1 MTTKTTIRTAALL
14 LSASAIALSA
24 MPAQANE
31 VLFSNTGRTRVEP
44 GERIATG
51 GGVLQVRLDSG
62 ATVSFVEEADF
73 RLSPDG
79 TIELYSGSVTVA
91 GAGSA
96 TTVVRMPQGVEG
108 RVTGAG
114 NAAVFTAD
122 EEGESNGHVLTG
134 EISLT
139 RGTGAARVFE
149 AGEMWASAGNG
160 AFRQVIAREATAA
173 PPADA
178 EEPQVFAM
186 REGGPVAAAQN
197 GLPVSLGDALAAA
210 GASSD
215 IIGAARRV
223 EAAGANPSL
232 DTYPTGDL
240 ALLVARA
247 VDLAGANGGSPFP
260 QAQADIIRAYL
271 GYLAGGGGGQT
282 FLTAYAGFLTQYLG
296 LIRAG
301 GVPSQF
307 SAASQADINA
317 FLAFQSGRGAL
328 GQLSAQDRTLAEAY
342 LAFIRGGGNA
352 NLFTATYTDLI
363 EAYFA
368 FVRGG
373 GDPAAFAGAS
383 TQTID
388 AYVAFLAESGLV
400 TQLAP
405 ADQELLAAYRANGSF
420 AFAATYAA
428 ALQSYFGYLAAG
440 NLPST
445 STSLTPAQLR
455 SYLELLSASGQLDRL
470 LGDQAQFY
478 AAYLDYLRQGGAV
491 DGFALLNAN
500 VFAGYAGQLG
510 TFYAYL
516 QAGGLPSAYTGD
528 VAALRSYLEVLAN
541 AGALEP
547 FLGANAG
554 FFADYLAYLNGGG
567 AIDGFAGLNAN
578 IFAGYAQA
586 LNAYYAF
593 LAGGGLPSGYTA
605 LTQEQIA
612 AYVAALRAQGA
623 TSAFLAGLADFYTD
637 YAAFLAGGGNP
648 DLFTGLPT
656 LNLPAFADALN
667 AYAAYLAG
675 GGLPGG
681 YGALDQSVLAI
692 YLDALERSGQ
702 LSALLGGNAG
712 LLSAYFAYL
721 ETGGAPDRFSGL
733 PLYQGYV
740 SALQA
745 YFTFLDNGGLP
756 GDYTALTPQ
765 QVRDY
770 LAALSNAG
778 GFTLQLGNLADFYTA
793 YFAYLGTG
801 GAPNGFSGLPLYA
814 DYVSALN
821 AYYAFLAGGGLPQNY
836 TALTAQQI
844 QSYLAALNAAGGFAA
859 YSGLNAFFAQYYAF
873 VAGGGNPAN
882 FGGLPVYADYLAAL
896 ELYYA
901 FLLNGGL
908 PSAYTALTAEQA
920 RAYIEALNG
929 AGILSAQLTADE
941 LDFVLDY
948 LAFLQ
953 GGGNPDQFAGLPA
966 NSGGGTGG
974 NPGTITPPVTLA
986 YAGGFNPSVA
996 RINFVTSLSGTSPGS
1011 ESGFDATA
1019 FALNASGGLTSYT
1032 RTGGTTRTSG
1042 STTISDISGNAD
1054 VLIGRWHSGTNTGA
1068 NPFTLNANQ
1077 GFHYMLA
1084 RPVADTFALPAQ
1096 GRIDYEL
1103 LAATRPTIVDG
1114 SVAPGGITADMA
1126 ILLGAS
1132 PKLAFD
1138 ATLTMPGANG
1148 GANQTFRY
1156 ATTGGLANA
1165 AQSTTDF
1172 ALFPNKS
1179 FQLRVDGVSG
1189 TNCTDVNTCYFQ
1201 AFGQF
1206 GGDEDTIGLT
1216 YVARNDQGSAKALI
1230 GAAIFGNGTLT
1241 GGAAATTLR
1250 SNQALAYANKL
1261 IGTDSYA
1268 NVQVRYDD
1276 ATGAPVG
1283 FIVSADEQM
1292 ALGTAS
1298 VTQSGNAGTTLY
1310 WSRWNSGTPTG
1321 TYYGDA
1327 PGAIG
1332 ANGSYHMI
1340 SGTPATTRPASGTVN
1355 YELVGSTAPTF
1366 QDERTTAG
1374 TLTGSAAV
1382 AFGAT
1387 PRLGLNLDVAIG
1399 GQSYNVAT
1407 AGGVATPSSSGIT
1420 IAANNTFDSPFNSL
1434 TVTTTSS
1441 FCTPNCSAF
1450 VDGFLAGD
1458 NASHMGLA
1466 YAIRN
1471 NSNPQT
1477 FIDGTAAFAAVA
1489 GGGGTP
1495 APTQV
1500 TTGLFTSEARLNSS
1514 NDLGQHPFNLEA
1526 LTPVTDGSTG
1536 YELNASGEIVG
1547 FFRTGGF
1554 GGSDRIGTASQAD
1567 SGGITGGSLAWTRW
1581 TNGVVDATRNAGSS
1595 TDISLSANQG
1605 YHAITGTPATNL
1617 PTTGRVDYDLVGGT
1631 RPTHEYGTAAPG
1643 TLVSGGAA
1651 VLFGTTTKVGIEL
1664 EVTYNSNTYI
1674 GKTTGGLTDLA
1685 TSELTLTNGSF
1696 NAIGAFGNVTGGTC
1710 GTGCRP
1716 IWTGFLSGDG
1726 GEDLAL
1732 QYIFQLGNSNNE
1744 LIGVAGFTRSAGG
1757 GTPAII
1763 TGAQTNQHSVTAN
1776 YAQFQD
1782 IYSRPTNYDANGIID
1797 SYTISNGSPWG
1808 RTANMAPAAEAGS
1821 VAGAMGWARWTS
1833 GSTQNGN
1840 LTANQGTHIISGT
1853 PATNLPASGVVRYE
1867 MIGATKPTDG
1877 EGALAPGEFS
1887 GTIGVD
1893 FATRKVGI
1901 DFNVTM
1907 GVYGWNLRTSGGFA
1921 DPSAGGLSLFSEN
1934 QIKSQVTVTGVN
1946 AASCTNNCSASVDG
1960 FLYGSGASHFGVAYA
1975 LTDRPAGMN
1984 QLYIS
1989 GAAAFAAGSGNAGSA
2004 PATTLGLAATPEWD
2018 RWGAEAAGDTAP
2030 QVATAPGIEQ
2040 AGPMG
2045 VTYSPEQLAQLE
2057 AWVAA
2062 QRVN

>member
-1 MTTKTTIRTAALL
+1 MTSAKTTIRTAALL
-14 LSASAIALSA
+14 LSASAIALCA

-31 VLFSNTGRTRVEP
+31 VLFSNIGRNRVDP
-44 GERIATG
+44 GERVTTG

-73 RLSPDG
+73 RLNPDG

-91 GAGSA
+91 GAGSG

-134 EISLT
+134 QISLV
-139 RGTGAARVFE
+139 RGPGPARVFE

-160 AFRQVIAREATAA
+160 GLRQVIAREATAA
-173 PPADA
+173 PPAGA
-178 EEPQVFAM
+178 EEPQVFAL
-186 REGGPVAAAQN
+186 REGGPIAAAQN

-210 GASSD
+210 GAASD
-215 IIGAARRV
+215 VIGAARRV
-223 EAAGANPSL
+223 EAASANPSL

-247 VDLAGANGGSPFP
+247 GDLAGANGGTPFP

-282 FLTAYAGFLTQYLG
+282 FLTAYAGFLNQYLG

-307 SAASQADINA
+307 GAASQADINA
-317 FLAFQSGRGAL
+317 FLAFQSRRGAL
-328 GQLSAQDRTLAEAY
+328 GQLSAQDRVLAEAY
-342 LAFIRGGGNA
+342 LAFIQGGGNA
-352 NLFTATYTDLI
+352 NLFAGRYTDLI

-440 NLPST
+440 NLPSA

-470 LGDQAQFY
+470 LGDQAAFY
-478 AAYLDYLRQGGAV
+478 SAYLAYLRDGGSV
-491 DGFALLNAN
+491 DGFAGLNAN

-510 TFYAYL
+510 AWFNYL
-516 QAGGLPSAYTGD
+516 QAGGLPSAYTGGD
-528 VAALRSYLEVLAN
+528 PAALRSYLQALAD
-541 AGALEP
+541 AGALEA

-554 FFADYLAYLNGGG
+554 FFGEYLAYLNDGG
-567 AIDGFAGLNAN
+567 AIDAFAGLNAN
-578 IFAGYAQA
+578 VFAGYAQA

-623 TSAFLAGLADFYTD
+623 SSAFLAGLADFYTE

-681 YGALDQSVLAI
+681 YATLDQGGLAI

-702 LSALLGGNAG
+702 LPALLGGNAS

-740 SALQA
+740 TALQA

-756 GDYTALTPQ
+756 GDYTALTAQ

-778 GFTLQLGNLADFYTA
+778 GFTLQLGSLADFYTA

-801 GAPNGFSGLPLYA
+801 GTPNGFSGLPVYA
-814 DYVSALN
+814 DYVTALN
-821 AYYAFLAGGGLPQNY
+821 AYYAFLAGGGLPQAY

-859 YSGLNAFFAQYYAF
+859 YSGLNTFFGQYYAF
-873 VAGGGNPAN
+873 LAGGGSPAN
-882 FGGLPVYADYLAAL
+882 YTGLPVYADYVAAL
-896 ELYYA
+896 NAYYA
-901 FLLNGGL
+901 FLAGGGV
-908 PSAYTALTAEQA
+908 PSTYTVLTQA
-920 RAYIEALNG
+920 QIA
-929 AGILSAQLTADE
+929 
-941 LDFVLDY
+941 DY
-948 LAFLQ
+948 LAALNAAGGFAAYTSLNAFFVNYYTYLA
-953 GGGNPDQFAGLPA
+953 GGGVPDNYTSLPGM
-966 NSGGGTGG
+966 GGG
-974 NPGTITPPVTLA
+974 GTITPPVTLA

-996 RINFVTSLSGTSPGS
+996 RINFVTSLNLGGGS
-1011 ESGFDATA
+1011 QVPSSETGFETTA
-1019 FALNASGGLTSYT
+1019 YALNSSGGLTSYT

-1042 STTISDISGNAD
+1042 TTTISDVSGNAD
-1054 VLIGRWHSGTNTGA
+1054 MLIGRWHSGTNTGT
-1068 NPFTLNANQ
+1068 NPFTLTANQ
-1077 GFHYMLA
+1077 GFHYVLA
-1084 RPVADTFALPAQ
+1084 RPVAGDFSLPTQ
-1096 GRIDYEL
+1096 GRIDYDL
-1103 LAATRPTIVDG
+1103 VAATRPTMVDG

-1126 ILLGAS
+1126 ILLGTS
-1132 PKLAFD
+1132 PKVAFD
-1138 ATLTMPGANG
+1138 ATITMPGAGG
-1148 GANQTFRY
+1148 GANQVFRY
-1156 ATTGGLANA
+1156 ATTGGIAEA
-1165 AQSTTDF
+1165 SQSTTAF
-1172 ALFPNKS
+1172 SLFSNRN
-1179 FQLRVDGVSG
+1179 FQFRVDGVNG
-1189 TNCTDVNTCYFQ
+1189 TNCTDSNTCYFQ
-1201 AFGQF
+1201 AQGLFGA
-1206 GGDEDTIGLT
+1206 DSDTLGLT
-1216 YVARNDQGSAKALI
+1216 FTATNDQAAGKHVI
-1230 GAAIFGNGTLT
+1230 GALMFGNGTLT
-1241 GGAAATTLR
+1241 GGPAATTLR
-1250 SNQALAYANKL
+1250 SNQALAYANRF

-1283 FIVSADEQM
+1283 FIVSSDEQA

-1298 VTQSGNAGTTLY
+1298 VAQYGNAGTTLY

-1321 TYYGDA
+1321 TYFGDA

-1355 YELVGSTAPTF
+1355 YELVGFTAPTF

-1387 PRLGLNLDVAIG
+1387 PRLGLSLDVAIG

-1407 AGGVATPSSSGIT
+1407 AGGVTTPSSSGIT
-1420 IAANNTFDSPFNSL
+1420 IAADNTFDSPFDSL
-1434 TVTTTSS
+1434 TVTTTSN

-1458 NASHMGLA
+1458 NASHLGLA

-1500 TTGLFTSEARLNSS
+1500 TTGLFMSEARLNSS

-1526 LTPVTDGSTG
+1526 LTPVTNGSTG
-1536 YELNASGEIVG
+1536 YEVNASGEIVG
-1547 FFRTGGF
+1547 FFRTGAF

-1567 SGGITGGSLAWTRW
+1567 SGGITGGSLVWTRW
-1581 TNGVVDATRNAGSS
+1581 TNGVVDATRSAGSS

-1664 EVTYNSNTYI
+1664 EVTYNSNTYT

-1696 NAIGAFGNVTGGTC
+1696 NAIGAFGNVTGGSC
-1710 GTGCRP
+1710 GTSCRP

-1744 LIGVAGFTRSAGG
+1744 LIGVAGFTQSAGG
-1757 GTPAII
+1757 GTPTII
-1763 TGAQTNQHSVTAN
+1763 TGAQTGQHTITAN

-1782 IYSRPTNYDANGIID
+1782 VYSRATNYDANGIID
-1797 SYTISNGSPWG
+1797 SYTITNGSTWG

-1840 LTANQGTHIISGT
+1840 LSANQGTHIISGT
-1853 PATNLPASGVVRYE
+1853 PATNLPASGTVSYQL
-1867 MIGATKPTDG
+1867 IGSTKPTDG
-1877 EGALAPGEFS
+1877 DGVNAPGSFTGS
-1887 GTIGVD
+1887 MAVD
-1893 FATRKVGI
+1893 FATRKVGLT
-1901 DFNVTM
+1901 FAVTL
-1907 GVYGWNLRTSGGFA
+1907 GQFAWNLTTNGGSA
-1921 DPSAGGLSLFSEN
+1921 VPSSSALTLSVNN
-1934 QIKSQVTVTGVN
+1934 QIKDAVTITGTT
-1946 AASCTNNCSASVDG
+1946 ASSCLQACNASVDG
-1960 FLYGSGASHFGVAYA
+1960 FLFGPGASHFGITYA
-1975 LTDRPAGMN
+1975 ITDRQSPSN
-1984 QLYIS
+1984 LLWVS
-1989 GAAAFAAGSGNAGSA
+1989 GAAAFAAGSGSEASA

-2018 RWGAEAAGDTAP
+2018 RWAAPAGDGTAP
-2030 QVATAPGIEQ
+2030 QVAQAPGLEQ
-2040 AGPMG
+2040 FGPMG
-2045 VTYSPEQLAQLE
+2045 VVYSPEQLAQLE
-2057 AWVAA
+2057 AYIAA

>member
-24 MPAQANE
+24 LPAKANE
-31 VLFSNTGRTRVEP
+31 VLFSNTGRNRVEP

-73 RLSPDG
+73 RLNPDG
-79 TIELYSGSVTVA
+79 TIELYAGSVTVA
-91 GAGSA
+91 GAGSG

-134 EISLT
+134 QISLV
-139 RGTGAARVFE
+139 RGTGPARVFE

-160 AFRQVIAREATAA
+160 GLRQVAARNAQAA
-173 PPADA
+173 PPA
-178 EEPQVFAM
+178 ENGEPQVLAL
-186 REGGPVAAAQN
+186 REGGPLAAAQN

-223 EAAGANPSL
+223 EAAAANPRL

-247 VDLAGANGGSPFP
+247 GNLSGAYGGTPFP

-271 GYLAGGGGGQT
+271 GWLAGGGSGQN
-282 FLTAYAGFLTQYLG
+282 FLSAYAGFLTQYLG

-301 GVPSQF
+301 GVPGQF
-307 SAASQADINA
+307 GAASQADINA
-317 FLAFQSGRGAL
+317 FLAFQSRRGAL
-328 GQLSAQDRTLAEAY
+328 GQLSAQDRTLADAY

-352 NLFTATYTDLI
+352 NLFASTYTDLV

-400 TQLAP
+400 TQLSP
-405 ADQELLAAYRANGSF
+405 QDQELLAAYRANGSF

-440 NLPST
+440 NLPSA

-470 LGDQAQFY
+470 LGDQADFY
-478 AAYLDYLRQGGAV
+478 AAYLAYLRDGGAA

-510 TFYAYL
+510 TFYTYL
-516 QAGGLPSAYTGD
+516 QSGGLPSAYTGD
-528 VAALRSYLEVLAN
+528 TAALRAYLQALAD
-541 AGALEP
+541 AGALEA

-554 FFADYLAYLNGGG
+554 FFGEYLAFLQGGG

-578 IFAGYAQA
+578 IFAGYANA
-586 LNAYYAF
+586 LNAYYAY
-593 LAGGGLPSGYTA
+593 LAGGGLPSGYSA

-623 TSAFLAGLADFYTD
+623 TSAFLAGLADFYAD

-681 YGALDQSVLAI
+681 YAALDQGVLAI

-702 LSALLGGNAG
+702 LSALLGGNAS

-733 PLYQGYV
+733 PLYQTYV

-756 GDYTALTPQ
+756 GDYTALTAQ

-778 GFTLQLGNLADFYTA
+778 GFTLQLGSLADFYTA

-801 GAPNGFSGLPLYA
+801 GTPNGFSGLPVYA

-821 AYYAFLAGGGLPQNY
+821 AYYAFLAGGGLPQAY

-844 QSYLAALNAAGGFAA
+844 QTYLAALNAAGGFAA
-859 YSGLNAFFAQYYAF
+859 YSGLNAFFGQYYAF
-873 VAGGGNPAN
+873 LAGGGNPASYS
-882 FGGLPVYADYLAAL
+882 GLPVYASYVAALNAYYAFLAGGGVPSAYTVLTQQQIADYLAAL
-896 ELYYA
+896 NA
-901 FLLNGGL
+901 AGGFA
-908 PSAYTALTAEQA
+908 AYTS
-920 RAYIEALNG
+920 LN
-929 AGILSAQLTADE
+929 AF
-941 LDFVLDY
+941 FVNYYTY
-948 LAFLQ
+948 LA
-953 GGGNPDQFAGLPA
+953 GGGVPDNYTSLPGM
-966 NSGGGTGG
+966 GG
-974 NPGTITPPVTLA
+974 GTITPPVTLA

-996 RINFVTSLSGTSPGS
+996 KINFITTLSGNTPIPGS
-1011 ESGFDATA
+1011 ETGFETTA
-1019 FALNASGGLTSYT
+1019 YTLNANGGLTSYT
-1032 RTGGTTRTSG
+1032 RNGNITRTPG
-1042 STTISDISGNAD
+1042 TATVADVSGNAD
-1054 VLIGRWHSGTNTGA
+1054 VMIGRWHSGTTTGG
-1068 NPFTLNANQ
+1068 NPFTLSANQ
-1077 GFHYMLA
+1077 GFHYVLA
-1084 RPVADTFALPAQ
+1084 RPVASNFALPTQ
-1096 GRIDYEL
+1096 GQIDYDL
-1103 LAATRPTIVDG
+1103 LAATRPTMVDG

-1126 ILLGAS
+1126 IVLGAA
-1132 PKLAFD
+1132 PKVAFD
-1138 ATLTMPGANG
+1138 ATVTMPGAGG
-1148 GANQTFRY
+1148 GANQVFRY
-1156 ATTGGLANA
+1156 ATTGGVANA
-1165 AQSTTDF
+1165 NQSTT
-1172 ALFPNKS
+1172 ALTVTGNSNFS
-1179 FQLRVDGVSG
+1179 FRVDGVSG

-1201 AFGQF
+1201 ANGMFA
-1206 GGDEDTIGLT
+1206 GDNDTLGLT
-1216 YVARNDQGSAKALI
+1216 FRANNDQAAAKHVI
-1230 GAAIFGNGTLT
+1230 GALIFGNGTLT
-1241 GGAAATTLR
+1241 GG
-1250 SNQALAYANKL
+1250 
-1261 IGTDSYA
+1261 
-1268 NVQVRYDD
+1268 V
-1276 ATGAPVG
+1276 
-1283 FIVSADEQM
+1283 
-1292 ALGTAS
+1292 
-1298 VTQSGNAGTTLY
+1298 VT
-1310 WSRWNSGTPTG
+1310 P
-1321 TYYGDA
+1321 
-1327 PGAIG
+1327 
-1332 ANGSYHMI
+1332 
-1340 SGTPATTRPASGTVN
+1340 
-1355 YELVGSTAPTF
+1355 
-1366 QDERTTAG
+1366 
-1374 TLTGSAAV
+1374 
-1382 AFGAT
+1382 
-1387 PRLGLNLDVAIG
+1387 
-1399 GQSYNVAT
+1399 
-1407 AGGVATPSSSGIT
+1407 
-1420 IAANNTFDSPFNSL
+1420 
-1434 TVTTTSS
+1434 
-1441 FCTPNCSAF
+1441 
-1450 VDGFLAGD
+1450 
-1458 NASHMGLA
+1458 
-1466 YAIRN
+1466 
-1471 NSNPQT
+1471 
-1477 FIDGTAAFAAVA
+1477 
-1489 GGGGTP
+1489 P

-1500 TTGLFTSEARLNSS
+1500 TTGLFMSEARLNSS

-1526 LTPVTDGSTG
+1526 LTAVTDGSLG

-1567 SGGITGGSLAWTRW
+1567 KGSITGGSLLWTRW

-1605 YHAITGTPATNL
+1605 YHAIVGTPATNL

-1643 TLVSGGAA
+1643 TLVSGRAA
-1651 VLFGTTTKVGIEL
+1651 VLFGATPKVGIEL
-1664 EVTYNSNTYI
+1664 EVTYNSNTYT
-1674 GKTTGGLTDLA
+1674 GKTTGGLTDLSA
-1685 TSELTLTNGSF
+1685 SELTLANGSF
-1696 NAIGAFGNVTGGTC
+1696 NAIGAFGNVTGGSC
-1710 GTGCRP
+1710 GTSCRP

-1744 LIGVAGFTRSAGG
+1744 LIGVAGFTKSAGG
-1757 GTPAII
+1757 GTPTPTII
-1763 TGAQTNQHSVTAN
+1763 TGAQTGQHSVTAN

-1782 IYSRPTNYDANGIID
+1782 IYSRATSYDASGIIE
-1797 SYTISNGSPWG
+1797 SYTISNGSTWG
-1808 RTANMAPAAEAGS
+1808 RTAGMAPAAEAGS
-1821 VAGAMGWARWTS
+1821 VGGAMGWARWTS

-1840 LTANQGTHIISGT
+1840 LSANQGTHIISGT
-1853 PATNLPASGVVRYE
+1853 PATNLPASGTVSYQ
-1867 MIGATKPTDG
+1867 MIGHTKPTDG
-1877 EGALAPGEFS
+1877 EGVNAPGSFTGS
-1887 GTIGVD
+1887 MAVD
-1893 FATRKVGI
+1893 FATRKVGLT
-1901 DFNVTM
+1901 FAVTL
-1907 GVYGWNLRTSGGFA
+1907 GQFAWNLSTNGGSA
-1921 DPSAGGLSLFSEN
+1921 VPSSSALTLSVNN
-1934 QIKSQVTVTGVN
+1934 QIKDVVTIIGTT
-1946 AASCTNNCSASVDG
+1946 AASCLQACTASVDG
-1960 FLYGSGASHFGVAYA
+1960 FLFGPGASHFGVTYA
-1975 LTDRPAGMN
+1975 ITDRQSPSN
-1984 QLYIS
+1984 LLWVS
-1989 GAAAFAAGSGNAGSA
+1989 GAAAFAAGSGNEASA
-2004 PATTLGLAATPEWD
+2004 PATTLGLAATPEPAWD
-2018 RWGAEAAGDTAP
+2018 RWEAGTGGNTTP
-2030 QVATAPGIEQ
+2030 QVAQAPGLEQ
-2040 AGPMG
+2040 TGPMG
-2045 VTYSPEQLAQLE
+2045 VVYSPEQLAQLE